1 MSSIEQIHD
10 RLSRMQRYSQL
21 QIAAFLACVMVITS
35 LGTPVL
41 QGQERKSDASV
52 EPTHLRILNLNILQ
66 GGNPAREIGRTSPL
80 YRKPRHQHI
89 AKLILQMKADIV
101 GTTEPRSIDNDP
113 ILIELQRHDS
123 KWNRFGKVYSRFP
136 VSADPLNSKN
146 SSRDS
151 IAHRVEIVD
160 GKFVYIHVAH
170 WWPSNGYGPDVVMKH
185 VQAGTV
191 DNDPKKFEE
200 KVLKSM
206 STPGSYNLTLRRL
219 KPHLD
224 AGHVVFLLGDFNESS
239 HLDWTEEY
247 ARRGPDRWV
256 DNPTKMPLRFPIQWR
271 GSKTF
276 TDAGMRDAYRTIFP
290 NPVTHPGYTWTP
302 PYDNGTPGRRPYD
315 GDKGPNQILDRID
328 WVMFAGKG
336 VSVKSAATVGEKFTN
351 KEHLSE
357 GRRKPVYVPE
367 IQYDGPWPSDHR
379 GVLATFV
386 ISDE

>member
-1 MSSIEQIHD
+1 MSSIEQING
-10 RLSRMQRYSQL
+10 RSLRMQRSSRL
-21 QIAAFLACVMVITS
+21 QIAAILACVMAITT
-35 LGTPVL
+35 LGTQVL
-41 QGQERKSDASV
+41 QGQERESDASV
-52 EPTHLRILNLNILQ
+52 ESTQLRILNLNILQ

-89 AKLILQMKADIV
+89 AKLILQVKADIV
-101 GTTEPRSIDNDP
+101 GTTEPRSIDHDP
-113 ILIELQRHDS
+113 ILIELKKDDS

-136 VSADPLNSKN
+136 VSADPLNPKN

-151 IAHRVEIVD
+151 IAHRVEIAD

-185 VQAGTV
+185 IQAGTV
-191 DNDPKKFEE
+191 DNDPKKFED
-200 KVLKSM
+200 KVLKTI

-219 KPHLD
+219 TPHLD
-224 AGHVVFLLGDFNESS
+224 AGHAVFLLGDFNESS
-239 HLDWTEEY
+239 HLDWTEAY

-256 DNPTKMPLRFPIQWR
+256 DNPTNTPLRFPIQWR
-271 GSKTF
+271 GSKIF
-276 TDAGMRDAYRTIFP
+276 TDAGMRDAYRTSFP
-290 NPVTHPGYTWTP
+290 DPVTHPGYTWTP
-302 PYDNGTPGRRPYD
+302 PYENGTPGRRPYD
-315 GDKGPNQILDRID
+315 GDKGPTQILDRID

-336 VSVKSAATVGEKFTN
+336 VSVKSAATVGEKPTN
-351 KEHLSE
+351 NEHLSQN
-357 GRRKPVYVPE
+357 RRRPIYVPE

>member
-1 MSSIEQIHD
+1 
-10 RLSRMQRYSQL
+10 
-21 QIAAFLACVMVITS
+21 MVITP
-35 LGTPVL
+35 LFTPVL
-41 QGQERKSDASV
+41 QGQERELETSV
-52 EPTHLRILNLNILQ
+52 EPIQLRILNLNILQ
-66 GGNPAREIGRTSPL
+66 GGNPAREIGITSPL
-80 YRKPRHQHI
+80 YRKPRHQEI
-89 AKLILQMKADIV
+89 ANLVLQVKADVV
-101 GTTEPRSIDNDP
+101 GTTEQCSIDNDL
-113 ILIELQRHDS
+113 ILIELQKNDP

-136 VSADPLNSKN
+136 VSADPLNPQN

-151 IAHRVEIVD
+151 IAHRVEVVD

-170 WWPSNGYGPDVVMKH
+170 WWPSNGYGPDVVMRH
-185 VQAGTV
+185 VQADTV
-191 DNDPKKFEE
+191 DDDLGKFEE

-219 KPHLD
+219 QPHLD
-224 AGHVVFLLGDFNESS
+224 AGNAVFLLGDFNESS

-247 ARRGPDRWV
+247 SRLGPDRCV
-256 DNPTKMPLRFPIQWR
+256 DNPTETPLRFPIQWR

-276 TDAGMRDAYRTIFP
+276 TDVGMRDAYRTIFP

-328 WVMFAGKG
+328 WLMYAGKG
-336 VSVKSAATVGEKFTN
+336 VSVKSAATVGEKPTH
-351 KEHLSE
+351 KEHLLE
-357 GRRKPVYVPE
+357 GRREPVYVPE

-386 ISDE
+386 ISNE